1 MLSRGGWHFS
11 VVFLLNVFDKPG
23 LAEQRKKG
31 TPLESIYIYIYT
43 VYTTVAGGWDGPGD
57 EVFGNHTD

>member
-31 TPLESIYIYIYT
+31 TPLESL
-43 VYTTVAGGWDGPGD
+43 VERPR
-57 EVFGNHTD
+57 F